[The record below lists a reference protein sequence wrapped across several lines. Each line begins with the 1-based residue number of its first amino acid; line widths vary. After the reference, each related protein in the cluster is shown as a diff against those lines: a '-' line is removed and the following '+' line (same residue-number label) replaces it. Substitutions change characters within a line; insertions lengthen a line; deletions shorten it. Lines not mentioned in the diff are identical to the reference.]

1 MNDSVLKWKGDSI
14 IAEAFISKDAS
25 GKNYA
30 ILKANEKHFDKVANL
45 QEQLYQ
51 DRNIES
57 YPKIIN
63 GEPCLV
69 VKKFHAIEDLKS
81 ALQSVGATEGI
92 PDVDNIKGKDKN
104 LGEMWEEFRR
114 NEAMHFSGLAGLA
127 GHGFMAFRGKREQDN
142 TKMIMSLLYMI
153 NSGLYFAYGNGDRG
167 LQIDAVLD
175 DVNIMLKQSGVD
187 LHKTS
192 YEELMEKYEKDK
204 PFAKKISDFVSDN
217 VVFINEGIIGLTCN
231 AGMIKSGIENRQIGI
246 FTSGVTAAL
255 GSLISLIKEKPKSEQ
270 SPEMLATIPG
280 RVVAELQ
287 NAPPFW
293 NGISNWLNSSAL
305 ATDVIGI
312 YDAVENNKVAA
323 KMPNNAGEYVKGK
336 YDIDEVINHY
346 QEKFNQGKID
356 LGNIADQFETDN
368 YKQQQKNL
376 EKTQA
381 DLNHAKRHER
391 FHDEGAIAYQT
402 TAAMSACYVAATFF
416 QTVAYK
422 NKAVSSDPYER
433 YEALLVQAAQKA
445 MQAPEG
451 KERDKAIFL
460 ISAGLAAHD
469 DVKGLNTDQINDHL
483 HKEIKDLE
491 INPFNSVGRN
501 NIVKFNRNPAHLI
514 TPNEAQLNKTLSE
527 QTDREFAKV

>member
-1 MNDSVLKWKGDSI
+1 MNDSVLKWKEDSI
-14 IAEAFISKDAS
+14 IAEAFVSKDAS

-81 ALQSVGATEGI
+81 ALQSVGATEGS

-114 NEAMHFSGLAGLA
+114 NEAMHFGGLAGLA
-127 GHGFMAFRGKREQDN
+127 GHGFMAFRGKREQDS

-153 NSGLYFAYGNGDRG
+153 NSGLYFAFGNGDRG

-187 LHKTS
+187 LQKTS
-192 YEELMEKYEKDK
+192 LEELIDKYEKDK
-204 PFAKKISDFVSDN
+204 PLAEKLRNFVSDN

-280 RVVAELQ
+280 KIIAELQ
-287 NAPPFW
+287 NAPSFW

-312 YDAVENNKVAA
+312 YDAVENSKVAA
-323 KMPNNAGEYVKGK
+323 KMPNNTGEYVKGK
-336 YDIDEVINHY
+336 YDINEVINHY
-346 QEKFNQGKID
+346 QGKFNQGKID
-356 LGNIADQFETDN
+356 LGNIADQFETDD
-368 YKQQQKNL
+368 YKQQQKDL

-381 DLNHAKRHER
+381 DLNHAKRHAR

-433 YEALLVQAAQKA
+433 YEALLVRAAQKA
-445 MQAPEG
+445 MQVPEG
-451 KERDKAIFL
+451 KERDEAVYL
-460 ISAGLAAHD
+460 MSAGLASNRE
-469 DVKGLNTDQINDHL
+469 VKGLNTDQINAHL
-483 HKEIKDLE
+483 RKEIKDLE
-491 INPFNSVGRN
+491 INHFNSVGRN
-501 NIVKFNRNPAHLI
+501 NIVKIKNPEPLI
-514 TPNEAQLNKTLSE
+514 TTDKAILE
-527 QTDREFAKV
+527 QKKLEEFAIVR